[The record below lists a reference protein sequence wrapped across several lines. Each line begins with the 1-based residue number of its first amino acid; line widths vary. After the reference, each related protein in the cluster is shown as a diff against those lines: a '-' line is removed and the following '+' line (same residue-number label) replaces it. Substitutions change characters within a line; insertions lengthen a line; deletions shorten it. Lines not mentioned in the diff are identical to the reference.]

1 MNDLQSI
8 NELISSAVKDSS
20 YVTVIISSCVFLIYT
35 AIIKIVDIV
44 KAKDRAKPL
53 IEMANA
59 VREISQNVVK
69 LNDVLDKT
77 IKESEA
83 KEINRIN
90 QIIDVSFDSFKSSI
104 LNECI
109 DIIIHNN
116 IETNRDSIKQNIYKC
131 VNTEY
136 YKIYSIFSSYEHDDI
151 NVSTSIKDEWI
162 DDVTS
167 ECLKIIYNGQEA
179 INRIRQL
186 NNKFNIITEEY
197 SIYVKN
203 KVFNH

>member
-8 NELISSAVKDSS
+8 NELISSAVKNSS

-53 IEMANA
+53 LEMANA
-59 VREISQNVVK
+59 VKEISQNVVK
-69 LNDVLDKT
+69 LNAVLDKT

-90 QIIDVSFDSFKSSI
+90 QIIDASFDSFKSSI
-104 LNECI
+104 LDECI

-136 YKIYSIFSSYEHDDI
+136 YKIYSIFSSYEHNDI
-151 NVSTSIKDEWI
+151 NVSTSIKDGWI

-179 INRIRQL
+179 VSRIRQL

>member
-8 NELISSAVKDSS
+8 NELISSAVKNSS

-35 AIIKIVDIV
+35 AIIKIVDII

-53 IEMANA
+53 LEMANA
-59 VREISQNVVK
+59 VKEISQNVVK
-69 LNDVLDKT
+69 LNAVLDKT

-90 QIIDVSFDSFKSSI
+90 QIIDASFDSFKSSI
-104 LNECI
+104 LDECI

-136 YKIYSIFSSYEHDDI
+136 YKIYSIFSSYEHNDI
-151 NVSTSIKDEWI
+151 NVSTSIKDGWI

-179 INRIRQL
+179 VSRIRQL

>member
-8 NELISSAVKDSS
+8 NDLISSAVKDSS
-20 YVTVIISSCVFLIYT
+20 YITVIISSCVFLIYT
-35 AIIKIVDIV
+35 AIIKIVDIL

-104 LNECI
+104 LDECI

-136 YKIYSIFSSYEHDDI
+136 YKIYSIFSSYEHDDV
-151 NVSTSIKDEWI
+151 NVSTSIKDGWI

>member
-59 VREISQNVVK
+59 IREISQNVVK

-116 IETNRDSIKQNIYKC
+116 IETNRDNIKQNIYKC

>member
-8 NELISSAVKDSS
+8 NDLISSAVKDSS
-20 YVTVIISSCVFLIYT
+20 YITVIISSCVFLIYT
-35 AIIKIVDIV
+35 AIVKIVDIV

-53 IEMANA
+53 LEMANA
-59 VREISQNVVK
+59 VKEISQNVVK
-69 LNDVLDKT
+69 LNTVLDKT

-83 KEINRIN
+83 KEISRIN
-90 QIIDVSFDSFKSSI
+90 QIINVSFDSFKSSV
-104 LNECI
+104 LDECI

-136 YKIYSIFSSYEHDDI
+136 YKVYSIFSAYEHDDV
-151 NVSTSIKDEWI
+151 NVSTSIKEEWI
-162 DDVTS
+162 DDTTS
-167 ECLKIIYNGQEA
+167 ECLRIIYNGQDS
-179 INRIRQL
+179 ISRIRQL
-186 NNKFNIITEEY
+186 NNKLNIITEEY
-197 SIYVKN
+197 SIYIKN

>member
-8 NELISSAVKDSS
+8 NELISSAVKNSS

-35 AIIKIVDIV
+35 TIIKIVDIV

-53 IEMANA
+53 LEMANA
-59 VREISQNVVK
+59 VKEISQNVVK
-69 LNDVLDKT
+69 LNAVLDKT

-90 QIIDVSFDSFKSSI
+90 QIIDASFDSFKSSI
-104 LNECI
+104 LDECI

-136 YKIYSIFSSYEHDDI
+136 YKIYSIFSSYEHNDI
-151 NVSTSIKDEWI
+151 NVSTSIKDGWI

-179 INRIRQL
+179 VSRIRQL